1 MTDTATLSSGKTHKD
16 ENFPVASFLI
26 ARAHRK
32 AILAFYRFARAA
44 DDVAD
49 HTTARPSEK
58 LALLESMRATLAG
71 EANISPEATTL
82 RAVCTERGLSIQH
95 GLDLLEAFRRDVT
108 KLRYRDWD
116 DLMDYC
122 RCSAN
127 PVGRFVLDVH
137 GESHMVWPLS
147 DALCSALQVINHLQ
161 DCAEDYRDLN
171 RVYIPEEQLEA
182 AGLTVEALAGR
193 TAPPALLKIIR
204 SLAERTSGLL
214 RASKPFAGSIRDKKL
229 GLEVAIIQ
237 RLAESLNNGLMRRD
251 PLSQR
256 VHHRKVEALGLA
268 VLAAGKFFTGRAQ

>member
-1 MTDTATLSSGKTHKD
+1 MRDDLVSASARAAAAG
-16 ENFPVASFLI
+16 EAGAVAS
-26 ARAHRK
+26 
-32 AILAFYRFARAA
+32 A